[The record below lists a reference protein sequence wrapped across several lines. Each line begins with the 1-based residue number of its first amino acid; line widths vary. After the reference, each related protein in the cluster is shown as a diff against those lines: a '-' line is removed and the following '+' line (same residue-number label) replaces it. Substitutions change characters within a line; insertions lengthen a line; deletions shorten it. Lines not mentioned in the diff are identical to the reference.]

1 MNSQRIEKILQKY
14 FEGET
19 SLSEEK
25 ELREFFQ
32 RDDIPSHLKS
42 LQSQFEYFE
51 KGSELIELGADFDK
65 KVLDS
70 IRDDGKIIK
79 FSFRK
84 RSSIYIMA
92 SVAASILILVTVF
105 FQFNT
110 FTRKIDDTFNDPEIA
125 YNEAKKIMV
134 FVSEKFNKGTEQLQP
149 IAKVNDG
156 MDRLQNVAKFDDG
169 LNEAAKF
176 DKYNKLKIIENQSE

>member
-1 MNSQRIEKILQKY
+1 MSSQKIEKILQKY
-14 FEGET
+14 FEGES

-32 RDDIPSHLKS
+32 RDDVPSHLQS
-42 LQSQFEYFE
+42 LKSQFQCFHEATSFN
-51 KGSELIELGADFDK
+51 ELGSDFDK

-70 IRDDGKIIK
+70 IKDDGKIIK

-84 RSSIYIMA
+84 RSSVYIIT
-92 SVAASILILVTVF
+92 SIAASILILVTVF
-105 FQFNT
+105 FQLNT
-110 FTRKIDDTFNDPEIA
+110 FSRKIDDTFNDPKVA

-134 FVSEKFNKGTEQLQP
+134 FVSEKFNKGTDQLAP
-149 IAKVNDG
+149 ISKVNDG
-156 MDRLQNVAKFDDG
+156 IEKLQSVAKFDDG

-176 DKYNKLKIIENQSE
+176 NKYNKLNKIIE